1 MPTTLCFD
9 FGNTRCKY
17 AVFINDQFQKEYFLT
32 EPTLPALQKVYA
44 EYQPTQSILSSVIDL
59 PNDVLTFLEAQKCLM
74 LNHETKLPFSIA
86 YESAKT
92 LGKDR
97 IALVAGMQQIF
108 PNQNSLVIS
117 AGTCITYTFINAQNQ
132 LLGGGIS
139 PGVHMRLQAM
149 HKMTDQLPL
158 AEPSPVFSMIGFN
171 TKQSLVTGTMQGI
184 LLEMQGTLA
193 LYAQQY
199 SLFNA
204 VLTGGDAGYFAPH
217 LKNLIFA
224 APEIL
229 YRGLNAI
236 CAYNK

>member
-17 AVFINDQFQKEYFLT
+17 AFFTDDQLQKEYFL
-32 EPTLPALQKVYA
+32 EEANVPTLQNVFATHQPA
-44 EYQPTQSILSSVIDL
+44 QSIVSSVIDL
-59 PNDVLTFLEAQKCLM
+59 SEDVVLFLQTQKCLF
-74 LNHETKLPFSIA
+74 LTHETKLPFSIA

-97 IALVAGMQQIF
+97 IALTAGLQQLF
-108 PNQNSLVIS
+108 PHQNSLVIS
-117 AGTCITYTFINAQNQ
+117 AGTCITYTFLNAQNQ

-139 PGVHMRLQAM
+139 PGVHMRFRAM
-149 HKMTDQLPL
+149 HEMTDQLPL
-158 AEPSPVFSMIGFN
+158 AEPNAVFSQIGYN

-184 LLEMQGTLA
+184 LLEMQGTIA
-193 LYAQQY
+193 LYAKQY
-199 SLFNA
+199 ELFNA

>member
-17 AVFINDQFQKEYFLT
+17 AVFVDDQFQKEFFL
-32 EPTLPALQKVYA
+32 EEASVPALQKAFA
-44 EYQPTQSILSSVIDL
+44 EYQPAQSILSSVIDL
-59 PNDVLTFLEAQKCLM
+59 PNEVLAFLQAQKCML
-74 LNHETKLPFSIA
+74 LNHETKLPFSVA

-97 IALVAGMQQIF
+97 IALVAGLQELF
-108 PNQNSLVIS
+108 PHQNSLVIS
-117 AGTCITYTFINAQNQ
+117 AGTCITYTFLNAQNQ

-139 PGVHMRLQAM
+139 PGVQMRFRSM
-149 HKMTDQLPL
+149 HEMTDQLPL
-158 AEPSPVFSMIGFN
+158 AEPNPVFSQIGYN

-184 LLEMQGTLA
+184 LLEMQGTIA
-193 LYAQQY
+193 LYAKQY
-199 SLFNA
+199 NLFNA